1 MLKEESSKIH
11 SFNADFFVCGDIFP
25 VALSNHNKKYD
36 KMTNLHSIRLHN
48 FRHSNEV
55 VNLIDNLN
63 EES

>member
-1 MLKEESSKIH
+1 MPISLSVVI
-11 SFNADFFVCGDIFP
+11 FFQLV